1 MGKSTP
7 KASKMRHTLLGHKQS
22 PSPAVQR
29 LSQTTIAPYKT
40 KTPNSQSNSKRASGR
55 SSEKGSTPK
64 HAKKL
69 YEIMLEK

>member
-7 KASKMRHTLLGHKQS
+7 KSSKMRHTLIGQKQS
-22 PSPAVQR
+22 PAAMR
-29 LSQTTIAPYKT
+29 LSQTTIAPYRT
-40 KTPNSQSNSKRASGR
+40 KTPNSKRASGR

-69 YEIMLEK
+69 YEIMLEKQK